1 MFGFGFF
8 PLFPFSFLIPIFFF
22 VMVARVIRRFSRG
35 YQRDRYVD
43 QDTPYTAFPSQGP
56 RGDSRPTQ
64 GQIFKLAYRLKG
76 RLTVS
81 DLVVESGMELSEA
94 ERLME
99 SMVDGTH
106 VRMEVDDRGIVTYEF
121 PEIMRRFEE

>member
-8 PLFPFSFLIPIFFF
+8 PFMFFVPVIFFF
-22 VMVARVIRRFSRG
+22 VIARVISGFVRG
-35 YQRDRYVD
+35 FQRNRYLED
-43 QDTPYTAFPSQGP
+43 DSPYTAFPTQGP
-56 RGDSRPTQ
+56 KQERRPTQ
-64 GQIFKLAYRLKG
+64 GQVFKLAYKLKG

-81 DLVVESGMELSEA
+81 DVVVETGLEVAEA
-94 ERLME
+94 ESLLE

-121 PEIMRRFEE
+121 PEILRRFGE